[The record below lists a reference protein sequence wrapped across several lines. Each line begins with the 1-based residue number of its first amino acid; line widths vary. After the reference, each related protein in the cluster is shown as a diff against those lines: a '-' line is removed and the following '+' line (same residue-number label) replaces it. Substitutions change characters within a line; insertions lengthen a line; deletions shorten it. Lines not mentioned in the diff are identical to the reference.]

1 MKQIT
6 TILISACMLLFFSS
20 CEKDELEPINTI
32 PDADIPAFTAWLDN
46 EGFIP
51 GLSQGEMIQKMETYT
66 QNGES
71 VANQALGLHYDD
83 YNGGGYAAFS
93 DNFGFRNDYQASDN
107 KKTADYTNTFYT
119 RVPLDGLALP
129 CGIEFEDTLR
139 DVLNKLSIS
148 TDPSASFTADEGSD
162 TVMTLYRDE
171 RYTLVFKNFLLSKE
185 PIEVDIPYELIF
197 TENYTFT
204 LESGRE
210 SNVTRT
216 VKLTFTPEDK
226 VLHEFS
232 VEVHENYKLTK
243 AS

>member
-1 MKQIT
+1 
-6 TILISACMLLFFSS
+6 
-20 CEKDELEPINTI
+20 
-32 PDADIPAFTAWLDN
+32 
-46 EGFIP
+46 
-51 GLSQGEMIQKMETYT
+51 
-66 QNGES
+66 
-71 VANQALGLHYDD
+71 
-83 YNGGGYAAFS
+83 
-93 DNFGFRNDYQASDN
+93 
-107 KKTADYTNTFYT
+107 
-119 RVPLDGLALP
+119 
-129 CGIEFEDTLR
+129 
-139 DVLNKLSIS
+139 
-148 TDPSASFTADEGSD
+148 
-162 TVMTLYRDE
+162 MTLYRDE

-204 LESGRE
+204 RESGRE